1 MEDRII
7 ICKKDGV
14 TISAK
19 FTDRRCNR
27 LSFYRDETTLR
38 VGDIYIGR
46 IESMVPSMNAC
57 FVNIGFTDNVYVPFE
72 KMNSPYIE
80 PAHRDGKIHV
90 GDKLLVMIE
99 RLPSKNKPASAVM
112 DISLV
117 GNKLVLLQGRK
128 GLSFSKKI
136 TDSERREALKS
147 LFAEKKCD
155 NFGLMLRTNAP
166 FSSDEELLTEYSLLT
181 DTFRSITERFRYGKE
196 GTRLY
201 QGLPEYLCFLR
212 DEYLPELSE
221 LVTDDPDIFSQVQA
235 YCKQFLPNVSDK
247 VRFYADK
254 RISLYHVYDMKRI
267 IEEATARKVWLKSG
281 ASLVFDKTEA
291 MTVIDVNSDKASEAK
306 GAKRLLHQIN
316 LEAAEEIMHQLMLR
330 NLSGIII
337 VDFINTKG
345 SDDEKE
351 LLKLLQELS
360 RRDYRRTVAVD
371 ITELGLVELTREKRE
386 VPISERIRQLSFI
399 P

>member
-1 MEDRII
+1 
-7 ICKKDGV
+7 
-14 TISAK
+14 
-19 FTDRRCNR
+19 
-27 LSFYRDETTLR
+27 
-38 VGDIYIGR
+38 
-46 IESMVPSMNAC
+46 MVPSMNAC

-155 NFGLMLRTNAP
+155 DFGLMLRTNAP

-306 GAKRLLHQIN
+306 GAKGLLHQIN

-351 LLKLLQELS
+351 LFKLLQELS